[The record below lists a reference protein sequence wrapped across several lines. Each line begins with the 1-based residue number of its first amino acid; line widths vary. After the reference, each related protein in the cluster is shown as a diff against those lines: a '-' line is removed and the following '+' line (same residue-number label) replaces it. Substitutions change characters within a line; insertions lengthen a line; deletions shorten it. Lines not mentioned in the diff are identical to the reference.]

1 MKKSLRRAVY
11 AGSFDPPT
19 MGHLWMIKE
28 GVRLFD
34 ELVVAVSTN
43 PDKAPRFP
51 LARRVAL
58 LQEITRDIP
67 RVTIASFEKIFL
79 IDFARRRSAPFI
91 LRGLRN
97 KDDYE
102 FERAMRQIN
111 ADLHPGITTVFL
123 MPPRKFAEVSSSM
136 VVGLV
141 GTRGWRRAVGR
152 YVPPTVIKE
161 LARLAA
167 RQARLSPT
175 AL

>member
-1 MKKSLRRAVY
+1 MKNMPRRAIY

-19 MGHLWMIKE
+19 NGHLWMIKT

-34 ELVVAVSTN
+34 ELLVAASTN
-43 PDKAPRFP
+43 PDKASRFS
-51 LARRVAL
+51 LAKRL
-58 LQEITRDIP
+58 TMLKEITRGIP
-67 RVTIASFEKIFL
+67 RVTIASFEKTFL
-79 IDFARRRSAPFI
+79 IDFARRRRAPFI

-136 VVGLV
+136 VMGLL

-152 YVPPTVIKE
+152 YVPPAVIKE
-161 LARLAA
+161 LS
-167 RQARLSPT
+167 RLSPT
-175 AL
+175 TL